1 MSANCMIPNE
11 RNTIME
17 NKERLHLYTIMP
29 LDLEHIDEICEDI
42 KLQYETGVASCP
54 LFKCTL
60 VPEGNPP
67 KDKAT
72 DLCNI
77 YDKFKEK
84 LDAMGIPSG
93 ILVQATIGHG
103 WALSE
108 MFPYQQYIDFNGGA
122 ARNTVCPTD
131 EGFKEYVRHCFTVI
145 AQHKPHH
152 IMLDDD
158 FRLLFRPGNGCGCPE
173 HMRRFNEAAG
183 TSFTREELW
192 EKVTA
197 DNPDKERYTKLM
209 ADLQIESLYE
219 TARIMRDAVDAV
231 DPSIPGSFC
240 CVGNE
245 VEGAVEIARIMAGKG
260 NPVII
265 RINNGNYTAATT
277 RDFPRH
283 FNRAAQQIAKL
294 RDHVDILLAETD
306 TCPQNR
312 YSTGAMSLHT
322 HFTGT
327 IIEGAAGA
335 KHWITRLKCH
345 EPQSGKA
352 YRKVL
357 GAHRGFYEAL
367 AEIVPTLKW
376 RGFRIPVTST
386 PKYTFGEGQTYGSTE
401 GWGTCVIERL
411 GLPMYFG
418 ADFGGIACLN
428 ADIDKRYSDM
438 EITEILSHPVFLASD
453 TAKNL
458 IDRGFGKYIGVD
470 VRPWKGKGAS
480 SELFLE
486 GDIKGNTANVQV
498 GFMELVPTSD
508 KTEISSIVYHAVGNE
523 PKETLFPAV
532 TIFENELG
540 GTVFTFCGT
549 PLARYNLV
557 EAFSFLN
564 YSRKQQ
570 LISLMKKVGEAP
582 IYFPGDEE
590 LYLRVAEMP
599 DGGMFCSLMNI
610 STDPIEKIELVC
622 EKNVNK
628 VEMLT
633 KTGERCN
640 VIFEQNGENLII
652 KTGCGVLD
660 PVVLFI
666 Y

>member
-1 MSANCMIPNE
+1 MD
-11 RNTIME
+11 
-17 NKERLHLYTIMP
+17 NKGKLHLYSIMA
-29 LDLEHIDEICEDI
+29 LDEEHIDEICEDI
-42 KLQYETGVASCP
+42 KLQYEDGVASCP
-54 LFKCTL
+54 LFSCTL

-72 DLCNI
+72 ELCNI

-103 WALSE
+103 WVLSE
-108 MFPYQQYIDFNGGA
+108 MFPYQQLINFNNGEA
-122 ARNTVCPTD
+122 KRTVCPTD

-158 FRLLFRPGNGCGCPE
+158 FRLMFREGNGCACPE

-192 EKVTA
+192 EKVTKE
-197 DNPDKERYTKLM
+197 NPDKERYTKLM

-219 TARIMRDAVDAV
+219 TARIMREAIDAVDT
-231 DPSIPGSFC
+231 SIPGSFC

-245 VEGAVEIARIMAGKG
+245 VEGAIEIAKIMAGKG
-260 NPVII
+260 NPIVM
-265 RINNGNYTAATT
+265 RINNGNYTAKMI

-283 FNRAAQQIAKL
+283 FHRAAHQIAKI
-294 RDHVDILLAETD
+294 RNDVDVILAETD

-335 KHWITRLKCH
+335 KHWITRLATH

-357 GAHRGFYEAL
+357 GSHRGFYEAL

-376 RGFRIPVTST
+376 KGFRIPVTNV
-386 PKYTFGEGQTYGSTE
+386 PKYEFGVSDNYSADE

-418 ADFGGIACLN
+418 EKADGIACLN
-428 ADIDKRYSDM
+428 SNIDTRYSDN
-438 EITEILSHPVFLASD
+438 EIKEILSHPVFLASD

-470 VRPWKGKGAS
+470 LRKWEGKAVSG
-480 SELFLE
+480 ELFLHGE
-486 GDIKGNTANVQV
+486 IKDRRANVQNK
-498 GFMELVPTSD
+498 FMELVPASD
-508 KTEISSIVYHAVGNE
+508 KVEVDSIVYHAVGKA
-523 PKETLFPAV
+523 PKEPLFPAV
-532 TIFENELG
+532 TIFKNELG

-549 PLARYNLV
+549 PLGQYNLV

-570 LISLMKKVGEAP
+570 LISLMKKVGEAQV
-582 IYFPGDEE
+582 YFPGDEE
-590 LYLRVAEMP
+590 MYFRVADMP
-599 DGGMFCSLMNI
+599 DGGIFCSLINI
-610 STDPIEKIELVC
+610 STDPIEEIELVC
-622 EKNVNK
+622 ERKITK

-633 KTGERCN
+633 KTGERCA
-640 VIFEQNGENLII
+640 VDFEQNGDNLIV

-660 PVVLFI
+660 PVILFM

>member
-1 MSANCMIPNE
+1 MD
-11 RNTIME
+11 
-17 NKERLHLYTIMP
+17 NKGKLHLYSIMA
-29 LDLEHIDEICEDI
+29 LDEEHIDEICEDI
-42 KLQYETGVASCP
+42 KLQYEAGVASCP
-54 LFKCTL
+54 LFSCTL

-72 DLCNI
+72 ELCNI
-77 YDKFKEK
+77 YDKFREK

-103 WALSE
+103 WVLSE
-108 MFPYQQYIDFNGGA
+108 MFPYQQLINFNNGEA
-122 ARNTVCPTD
+122 KRTVCPTD

-158 FRLLFRPGNGCGCPE
+158 FRLMFREGNGCGCPE

-192 EKVTA
+192 EKVTKE
-197 DNPDKERYTKLM
+197 NPDKERYTKLM

-219 TARIMRDAVDAV
+219 TARIMREAIDAVDL
-231 DPSIPGSFC
+231 SIPGSFC

-245 VEGAVEIARIMAGKG
+245 VEGAIEIAKIMAGKG
-260 NPVII
+260 NPIVM
-265 RINNGNYTAATT
+265 RINNGNYTAKMI

-283 FNRAAQQIAKL
+283 FHRAAHQIAKI
-294 RDHVDILLAETD
+294 RNDVDVILAETD

-335 KHWITRLKCH
+335 KHWITRLATH

-357 GAHRGFYEAL
+357 GSHRGFYEAL

-376 RGFRIPVTST
+376 KGFRIPVTNV
-386 PKYTFGEGQTYGSTE
+386 PKYEFGVSDNYSADE

-418 ADFGGIACLN
+418 EKADGIACLN
-428 ADIDKRYSDM
+428 SNIDTRYSDN
-438 EITEILSHPVFLASD
+438 EIKEILSHPVFLASD

-470 VRPWKGKGAS
+470 IRKWEGKGAS
-480 SELFLE
+480 GELFLH
-486 GDIKGNTANVQV
+486 GDITNRTTKVQNK
-498 GFMELVPTSD
+498 FMELVPTSD
-508 KTEISSIVYHAVGNE
+508 KVEVDSIVYHAVGKA
-523 PKETLFPAV
+523 PKEPLFPAV
-532 TIFENELG
+532 TIFKNELG

-549 PLARYNLV
+549 PLGQYNLV

-570 LISLMKKVGEAP
+570 LIHLMKKVDEAQ

-590 LYLRVAEMP
+590 MYFRVADMQ
-599 DGGMFCSLMNI
+599 DGGVFCSLINI
-610 STDPIEKIELVC
+610 STDPIDEIELVC
-622 EKNVNK
+622 EKKITK

-633 KTGERCN
+633 KTGERCA
-640 VIFEQNGENLII
+640 VDFEQNGDNLIV

-660 PVVLFI
+660 PVILFM